1 MLQDLRDA
9 IPGSV
14 VLLHTCAHNPTGVD
28 PSLAQW
34 KEIAAVCKARGLYPF
49 FDAAYQGFVTGDLA
63 RDGAGLGYFIDQ
75 GFELMIAQSF
85 AKTMGL
91 YGERCGALH
100 IVCQNKDI
108 ATKVRSQVKIV
119 IRSNYSNPPKHGA
132 RIAALV
138 LNDPTLRQQWLAE
151 LVNVTKRIAEM
162 RTLLKNSLE
171 SIGTPGTWNHVVDQI
186 GMFSFTG
193 LTPA

>member
-28 PSLAQW
+28 PTLAQW
-34 KEIAAVCKARGLYPF
+34 KEIAAVCKSRGLYPF

-63 RDGAGLGYFIDQ
+63 RDGAGLAHFIDQ

-100 IVCQNKDI
+100 IVCQN
-108 ATKVRSQVKIV
+108 
-119 IRSNYSNPPKHGA
+119 
-132 RIAALV
+132 
-138 LNDPTLRQQWLAE
+138 
-151 LVNVTKRIAEM
+151 
-162 RTLLKNSLE
+162 
-171 SIGTPGTWNHVVDQI
+171 
-186 GMFSFTG
+186 
-193 LTPA
+193 